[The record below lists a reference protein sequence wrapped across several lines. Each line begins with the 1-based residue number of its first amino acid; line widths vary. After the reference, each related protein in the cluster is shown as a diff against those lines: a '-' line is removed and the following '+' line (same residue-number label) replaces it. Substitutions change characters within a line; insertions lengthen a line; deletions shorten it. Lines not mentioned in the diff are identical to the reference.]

1 MLLLNVLLVSYI
13 KPNTSSQSL
22 EFQIPVDQC
31 GTNTLDI
38 ESENGEPAKRG
49 FENIVV
55 FQNDPIYQEQ
65 WDHARMM
72 VCRYSMDDDFD
83 SKDKRVIFKPIV
95 IDMLDVVS
103 VSCLFVYFE
112 CF

>member
-1 MLLLNVLLVSYI
+1 MLNVLLVSYI